1 MRPPGDERRSY
12 GLLFRESKAN
22 IRPMNALDE
31 YLTVRGN
38 TARLANALG
47 ITHAAVTQWKGKCPA
62 ERVISVEVV
71 TGIPR
76 EALRPD
82 LYRRAPLGAH
92 NGASA

>member
-1 MRPPGDERRSY
+1 
-12 GLLFRESKAN
+12 
-22 IRPMNALDE
+22 MNALDE

-47 ITHAAVTQWKGKCPA
+47 ISHAAVTQWKGKCPA
-62 ERVISVEVV
+62 ERVISVEEV

-82 LYRRAPLGAH
+82 LYRRTPVGAH
-92 NGASA
+92 NGAAA